1 MKKKIGALFLAISMF
16 MGAQDKYP
24 VLVKAENL
32 DKIGVNREKLQ
43 DVSNFINNEIKN
55 GFPGAQLVV
64 VKDGEIILN
73 EAYGYRK
80 KYEGSTLLTNPDPN
94 NKEVLYD
101 LASNTKMYATN
112 FALQKLVY
120 EKKLDVKDLVS
131 KYIPEFK
138 DREGDK
144 IKGKDKMTVE
154 DILTHRAGF
163 KPDPEYP
170 NPKNAGDL
178 FSQEREKTMKKIMET
193 PLEYE
198 PGSKNVYSDV
208 DYMLLGMIIER
219 VTGKQLDTYVEEE
232 IYKPLGLKN
241 IMFNPLRKGI
251 AKERLAPTELNGNT
265 RDGVIE
271 FPNIRRKTIEGEVH
285 DEKAFYSMDGV
296 SGHAGLFGTATDVAV
311 LTQVMLNNG
320 GYGDKKFFDEKIV
333 KEFTSPSPTNPTYGL
348 GWRRHGNES
357 MDGTFSSL
365 SPYTAY
371 GHTGWTGTFT
381 LIDSTNN
388 LAIVL
393 LTNRKHTPVLE
404 KEKNPHKFVGDTFDI
419 GGYGKVVEKVYESFN
434 NLKNDHKVPE
444 KK

>member
-1 MKKKIGALFLAISMF
+1 MKKKIAGLFLAITMLS
-16 MGAQDKYP
+16 GAQENYTT
-24 VLVKAENL
+24 LTKAENL
-32 DKIGVNREKLQ
+32 ENLGVNREKLQ
-43 DVSNFINNEIKN
+43 DVSKFINSEIEK

-64 VKDGEIILN
+64 IKDGKVVLD

-80 KYEGSTLLTNPDPN
+80 KYEGSKLLSKPEPN
-94 NKEVLYD
+94 SKDVLYD

-138 DREGDK
+138 DRKEDV
-144 IKGKDKMTVE
+144 IKGKDKMTIE

-163 KPDPEYP
+163 KPDPEYH
-170 NPKNAGDL
+170 NPKNAGAL
-178 FSQEREKTMKKIMET
+178 FSQNKDETMKKIIET

-208 DYMLLGMIIER
+208 DYMLLGMIVER
-219 VTGKQLDTYVEEE
+219 ITGKQLDTYVEEE

-241 IMFNPLRKGI
+241 IMFNPLKKGV
-251 AKERLAPTELNGNT
+251 AKERTAPTELNGNT
-265 RDGVIE
+265 RDGVIS
-271 FPNIRRKTIEGEVH
+271 FPNIRTKTIEGEVH
-285 DEKAFYSMDGV
+285 DEKAFYSMEGV
-296 SGHAGLFGTATDVAV
+296 SGHAGLFGTASDLAV

-320 GYGDKKFFDEKIV
+320 GYGDKKFFDKKV
-333 KEFTSPSPTNPTYGL
+333 VDQFTAPSPTNPTFGL
-348 GWRRHGNES
+348 GWRRHGNET
-357 MDGTFSSL
+357 MDGTFSAL

-381 LIDSTNN
+381 LIDSKNN

-393 LTNRKHTPVLE
+393 LTNRKHTPVLD
-404 KEKNPHKFVGDTFDI
+404 KEKNPHKFVGDTYDI

-434 NLKNDHKVPE
+434 NLKSDHDVAA